1 MHRWQHAA
9 LAFISKQVHLLKI
22 AHTVNGT
29 DPYMAM
35 GYLHIGPQQIK
46 SNQILLVTYTWL
58 ADVNESV
65 AKCLCF

>member
-1 MHRWQHAA
+1 MHNWLHASLA
-9 LAFISKQVHLLKI
+9 LISTQADLLTM
-22 AHTVNGT
+22 AHAVNGT

-65 AKCLCF
+65 AKCLSF